1 MKKLVLFS
9 AIALIASTSFAQIG
23 AIRIQQQTAV
33 GQRSQKLRIVPLKPN
48 QALGAGETKADLVPI
63 NVPISFKY
71 SVTAGQIAGIGAATS
86 GNILL
91 TTLPAKAV
99 VFTTTVKQSTAI
111 AGGAA
116 KGTLTSDNTNVANT
130 ETVTIGSKVYT
141 FKTALT
147 PTEGEVLIGAD
158 ADGSLLNLIRA
169 INHSGTPNTDYKVAA
184 ANTQVTAATSVTA
197 HAFVVTAI
205 TPGTGG
211 NAIATTETSA
221 HLSWGGAVLAT
232 GGTAISAATARVIT
246 ANNNYGTAFDVFQAP
261 GATVSDFY
269 ATPKSENFTTTTPLN
284 LAMTSTGDNLNT
296 VTTGGIDV
304 WVTYLVR
311 P

>member
-1 MKKLVLFS
+1 MKKITLF
-9 AIALIASTSFAQIG
+9 AAVALIASTSFAQIG
-23 AIRIQQQTAV
+23 ALRIQQQTAT
-33 GQRSQKLRIVPLKPN
+33 GQQSQKLRVVPLKPN
-48 QALGAGETKADLVPI
+48 QAIGAGETKADLIPI

-71 SVTAGQIAGIGAATS
+71 SFTAAQIAGIGAATS
-86 GNILL
+86 GNILI
-91 TTLPAKAV
+91 TTLPAKSV
-99 VFTTTVKQSTAI
+99 VLTTTVKASTAV

-116 KGTLTSDNTNVANT
+116 KGTLTSDNTAPSDGD
-130 ETVTIGSKVYT
+130 TVTIGTKVYT

-147 PTEGEVLIGAD
+147 PTEGEVLINSTAD
-158 ADGSLLNLIRA
+158 AALLNLIRA
-169 INHSGTPNTDYKVAA
+169 INHSGTPNTDYKAAA
-184 ANTQVTAATSVTA
+184 ANAQVTAATSVTS

-205 TPGTGG
+205 TPGSGG

-232 GGTAISAATARVIT
+232 GGTAISASTARVIT

-261 GATVSDFY
+261 GATVLDFY
-269 ATPKSENFTTTTPLN
+269 ATPKSENFTTTTPVN

-296 VTTGGIDV
+296 VVAGAIDV
-304 WVTYLVR
+304 YIMYVVR